1 MRRSW
6 VRFPQAAPVK
16 QPRSQKNPSTAGLKA
31 SSTVARFASNVV
43 VLATH
48 QDCRLDSPNIVEN
61 VQSLA
66 STRGSSLPTPKAS
79 VVIAAYN
86 SSSRLKCAVTS
97 VLQQSFADLE
107 VVIVG
112 DSCTDDTEEMLVG
125 IGDSRIRWENLAHNW
140 GEQSV
145 PSNRAIELAEGSFI
159 FFLNQD
165 DLWMPSH
172 VEDCLSL
179 FRDPYLDVVWS
190 PYVVLPPGCR
200 PGETRAKGV
209 GLSGISLDHPK
220 FDPFTFIPASCT
232 AWRTESLRR
241 IGGWRTAAEVVVSP
255 SQDLLWRAKR
265 GGLALRGKAKPTV
278 LVLWSGSRPGSYLP
292 NYRAHDNESWLD
304 AVESAPIAVEKEI
317 ELVPIIRT
325 LRGQEKWTD
334 WVVNLL
340 KKALWLVKFVRLLR
354 KPRFW
359 VVELFGFHP
368 LSLDVWARHRSAG
381 GFINSVRQMNSLDRR
396 DYGHRKR
403 LLKL

>member
-1 MRRSW
+1 
-6 VRFPQAAPVK
+6 
-16 QPRSQKNPSTAGLKA
+16 
-31 SSTVARFASNVV
+31 
-43 VLATH
+43 
-48 QDCRLDSPNIVEN
+48 
-61 VQSLA
+61 
-66 STRGSSLPTPKAS
+66 LPTPKVS

-97 VLQQSFADLE
+97 ILHQSFADLE

-112 DSCTDDTEEMLVG
+112 DSCTDDTEEMLLG
-125 IGDSRIRWENLAHNW
+125 IGDFRIRWENLPHNW

-145 PSNRAIELAEGSFI
+145 PSNRAIDLAQGSFI

-179 FRDPYLDVVWS
+179 FGDPSLDVVWS
-190 PYVVLPPGCR
+190 PYVVLPPGCI
-200 PGETRAKGV
+200 PGETRAKGA
-209 GLSGISLDHPK
+209 GLRGISFDHPK

-232 AWRTESLRR
+232 AWRTEPLRR

-255 SQDLLWRAKR
+255 SQDLLWRANR
-265 GGLALRGKAKPTV
+265 GGLSVRGKAKPTV

-304 AVESAPIAVEKEI
+304 ALESAPKAVEREI
-317 ELVPIIRT
+317 EMVPKT
-325 LRGQEKWTD
+325 SGVRGRGKWTD
-334 WVVNLL
+334 RVVNLL
-340 KKALWLVKFVRLLR
+340 KKAHWLVKFVRLLR

-368 LSLDVWARHRSAG
+368 LTLDVWARNRSAG
-381 GFINSVRQMNSLDRR
+381 GFINSVRQRNSLDRR
-396 DYGHRKR
+396 DYGSLKR
-403 LLKL
+403 RSRL

>member
-1 MRRSW
+1 MRRSRG
-6 VRFPQAAPVK
+6 RFPQAAPVK
-16 QPRSQKNPSTAGLKA
+16 RPRSQKNPATAFQSA
-31 SSTVARFASNVV
+31 SATDAKFATNVV
-43 VLATH
+43 GLATH
-48 QDCRLDSPNIVEN
+48 QDCRRDLLCILQR
-61 VQSLA
+61 VQSL
-66 STRGSSLPTPKAS
+66 SLTRRASLPTPKAS

-97 VLQQSFADLE
+97 ILQQSVADLE

-112 DSCTDDTEEMLVG
+112 DSCTDDTEEMLAA

-145 PSNRAIELAEGSFI
+145 PSNRAIELAEGNFI

-179 FRDPYLDVVWS
+179 FREPSLDVVWS

-209 GLSGISLDHPK
+209 GLSGISRDHPR

-265 GGLALRGKAKPTV
+265 GGLSLRGKVKPTV
-278 LVLWSGSRPGSYLP
+278 LVLWSGPRPGSYLP
-292 NYRAHDNESWLD
+292 TYRAHDNESWLD
-304 AVESAPIAVEKEI
+304 ALERTPVAVENEI
-317 ELVPIIRT
+317 EMMPIIRT
-325 LRGQEKWTD
+325 HRGQEKVTD
-334 WVVNLL
+334 RVIDFLR
-340 KKALWLVKFVRLLR
+340 KAHWLVKLVRLLR
-354 KPRFW
+354 KPGFW
-359 VVELFGFHP
+359 VLELFGFHP
-368 LSLDVWARHRSAG
+368 LSLHVWVQHRSAG
-381 GFINSVRQMNSLDRR
+381 GFINRVRQKNGLDQR
-396 DYGHRKR
+396 DYWHPKR